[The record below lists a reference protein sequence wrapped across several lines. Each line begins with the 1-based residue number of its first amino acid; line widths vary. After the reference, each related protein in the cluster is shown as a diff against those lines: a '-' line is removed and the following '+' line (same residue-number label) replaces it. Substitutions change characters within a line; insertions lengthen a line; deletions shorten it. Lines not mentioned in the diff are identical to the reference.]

1 MIPQLFEILK
11 RGGRALAE
19 VAFPNSCVECGALP
33 DSVDYP
39 HVCMKCSQSIRLVE
53 DPRCRTCGY
62 PIWGDA
68 ESADFCQ
75 NCEHLTPVYEQ
86 CVSLV
91 LFKGAVRGLVHALK
105 YEQGLWAL
113 RDIRVLMENA
123 SWPDGFSLEGQVV
136 AVPLHPRKLR
146 ERGYNQSELIARELC
161 SVVPGFHFEQPL
173 ERVLDTESQTKF
185 DKRDRR
191 RNLKNA
197 FSLRSN
203 RAIDPAKRYL
213 IIDDVFTTGS
223 TINACASAL
232 RKAGA
237 RRIDALTVGHG

>member
-1 MIPQLFEILK
+1 MQL
-11 RGGRALAE
+11 
-19 VAFPNSCVECGALP
+19 VA
-33 DSVDYP
+33 
-39 HVCMKCSQSIRLVE
+39 

-68 ESADFCQ
+68 GSQEFCQ
-75 NCEHLTPVYEQ
+75 HCEHLSPAYGQ
-86 CVSLV
+86 CVSLA
-91 LFKGAVRGLVHALK
+91 LFKGPVRELIHALK

-113 RDIRVLMENA
+113 RDIRVIVQKA
-123 SWPDGFSLEGQVV
+123 SWPESFLAEASVV
-136 AVPLHPRKLR
+136 PVPLHPRKLR
-146 ERGYNQSELIARELC
+146 ERGYNQSELIAKEVC
-161 SVVPGFHFEQPL
+161 ATIPTFSIDPIL
-173 ERVLDTESQTKF
+173 ERVLDTASQTKF
-185 DKRDRR
+185 DKSERR

-197 FSLRSN
+197 FSLRQN

-237 RRIDALTVGHG
+237 RRIDAMTVGHG